1 MKRHFVSPIRNT
13 CGWNNKGTDDM
24 TMMLEKHA
32 REDLLERGYSRRMI
46 GKVSALMAAG
56 AAANSMLIQP
66 VFAQQQAARG
76 IKGAVRIGSNECWTG
91 PFEPG
96 VQAAARAAA
105 LGNWYDPDNYKG
117 DLIAT
122 VARVEGIPESH
133 VMLWPGSGGPLVSTV
148 AAYCSP
154 TKGLVSADPTFES
167 AWRTAD
173 YVGAP
178 IAKAP
183 QAIGKGHDVKAMLA
197 ANPNA
202 GLYYICTPNNPTG
215 TITPLADIEW
225 LLANK
230 PKDSILLVDEAYI
243 HFSQAPSA
251 AKLVAGRKDLIVM
264 RTFSKLFGMAGV
276 RLGLTFADP
285 EVQKRI
291 GLFGPT
297 AGGLSITAMACGNA
311 VYPEAGLIKARRD
324 EMIANRE
331 ETIAW
336 LTRKGIAVQPGS
348 QANMFM
354 MDWKKPA
361 KEMQA
366 ALLATPEKVQ
376 IGRAWAIWPT
386 VSRVT
391 VGSADDMAKFRSAVE
406 KVTRA

>member
-1 MKRHFVSPIRNT
+1 
-13 CGWNNKGTDDM
+13 M
-24 TMMLEKHA
+24 TMMLEKDA
-32 REDLLERGYSRRMI
+32 REDMLDRGYSRRTV
-46 GKVSALMAAG
+46 GRLSALMAAG
-56 AAANSMLIQP
+56 AAANSLLVQP
-66 VFAQQQAARG
+66 AFAQQQAARG

-91 PFEPG
+91 PFQPG
-96 VQAAARAAA
+96 VEAIAKAGS
-105 LGNWYDPDNYKG
+105 LGNWYDPDNYRG
-117 DLIAT
+117 DLIKT

-133 VMLWPGSGGPLVSTV
+133 VMVWPGSGGPLVSTV

-154 TKGLVSADPTFES
+154 TKGLVTADPTFES

-173 YVGAP
+173 YMKAP

-230 PKDSILLVDEAYI
+230 PADSILLVDEAYI
-243 HFSQAPSA
+243 HFSEAPSA

-264 RTFSKLFGMAGV
+264 RTFSKLFGMAGI

-285 EVQKRI
+285 EVQKRLM
-291 GLFGPT
+291 LFGPT

-311 VYPEAGLIKARRD
+311 VYPEAGLIKARRE
-324 EMIANRE
+324 EMIGHRD

-336 LTRKGIAVQPGS
+336 LTKKGIYVQPGS

-354 MDWKKPA
+354 VDWKKPA

-366 ALLATPEKVQ
+366 ALLTTPEKVQ
-376 IGRAWAIWPT
+376 IGRNWPIWPT

-391 VGSADDMAKFRSAVE
+391 VGSGDDMMKFRSAVGQVY
-406 KVTRA
+406 KA

>member
-1 MKRHFVSPIRNT
+1 
-13 CGWNNKGTDDM
+13 M
-24 TMMLEKHA
+24 TMMLNKDA
-32 REDLLERGYSRRMI
+32 REDLMDRGYSRRQLAE
-46 GKVSALMAAG
+46 VAALVGAGVAASSLLGG
-56 AAANSMLIQP
+56 AAQ
-66 VFAQQQAARG
+66 AQQQAARG
-76 IKGAVRIGSNECWTG
+76 VAGAVRIGSNECWTG
-91 PFEPG
+91 PFQSG
-96 VQAAARAAA
+96 VDAAAKAAS
-105 LGNWYDPDNYKG
+105 LGNWYDPDNYRGELVK
-117 DLIAT
+117 T
-122 VARVEGIPESH
+122 VASVEGIPESH

-148 AAYCSP
+148 AAVCSP
-154 TKGLVSADPTFES
+154 TKGLVTADPTFES

-173 YVGAP
+173 YLKAP

-183 QAIGKGHDVKAMLA
+183 QAPGAGHDVKAMLA

-230 PKDSILLVDEAYI
+230 PKDSVLLVDEAYI
-243 HFSQAPSA
+243 HFSEAPSA

-285 EVQKRI
+285 ELQKRI
-291 GLFGPT
+291 MLFGPT

-311 VYPEAGLIKARRD
+311 VYPEASLIKARRE

-336 LTRKGIAVQPGS
+336 LTKKGIDVQTGS

-361 KEMQA
+361 KEMQTA
-366 ALLATPEKVQ
+366 MLNTPEKVQ
-376 IGRAWAIWPT
+376 IGRNWSIWPT

-391 VGSADDMAKFRSAVE
+391 VGSAEDMAKFRSAVE
-406 KVTRA
+406 KVYKA

>member
-1 MKRHFVSPIRNT
+1 
-13 CGWNNKGTDDM
+13 M
-24 TMMLEKHA
+24 TMMLNKDA
-32 REDLLERGYSRRMI
+32 REDLMARGYSRRQLAE
-46 GKVSALMAAG
+46 VAALVGAGVAASSLLGG
-56 AAANSMLIQP
+56 AAQ
-66 VFAQQQAARG
+66 AQQQAARG
-76 IKGAVRIGSNECWTG
+76 VAGAVRIGSNECWTG
-91 PFEPG
+91 PFQSG
-96 VQAAARAAA
+96 VDAAAKAAS
-105 LGNWYDPDNYKG
+105 LGNWYDPDNYRGELVK
-117 DLIAT
+117 T
-122 VARVEGIPESH
+122 VASVEGIPESH

-148 AAYCSP
+148 AAFCSP
-154 TKGLVSADPTFES
+154 TKGLVTADPTFES

-173 YVGAP
+173 YLKAP

-183 QAIGKGHDVKAMLA
+183 QAPGAGHDVKAMLA

-230 PKDSILLVDEAYI
+230 PKDSVLLVDEAYI
-243 HFSQAPSA
+243 HFSEAPSA

-285 EVQKRI
+285 ELQKRI
-291 GLFGPT
+291 MLFGPT

-311 VYPEAGLIKARRD
+311 VYPEASLIKARRE

-336 LTRKGIAVQPGS
+336 LTKKGIDVQTGS

-361 KEMQA
+361 KEMQTA
-366 ALLATPEKVQ
+366 MLNTPEKVQ
-376 IGRAWAIWPT
+376 IGRNWAIWPT

-391 VGSADDMAKFRSAVE
+391 VGSAEDMAKFRSAVE
-406 KVTRA
+406 KVYKA

>member
-1 MKRHFVSPIRNT
+1 
-13 CGWNNKGTDDM
+13 M
-24 TMMLEKHA
+24 TMMLEKDA
-32 REDLLERGYSRRMI
+32 RKDLLDRGYSRRQL
-46 GKVSALMAAG
+46 GEVAALVGAGVAASSLLG
-56 AAANSMLIQP
+56 APAM
-66 VFAQQQAARG
+66 AQQQAARG
-76 IKGAVRIGSNECWTG
+76 IKGGVRIGANECWAG
-91 PFEPG
+91 PFPSG
-96 VQAAARAAA
+96 VAAAANAAS
-105 LGNWYDPDNYKG
+105 LGNWYDPDNYRG
-117 DLIAT
+117 DLIQTVAT
-122 VARVEGIPESH
+122 VEGLPESH
-133 VMLWPGSGGPLVSTV
+133 VMLWPGSGGPLVSVV

-154 TKGLVSADPTFES
+154 TKGLVTADPTFES

-173 YVGAP
+173 YLKAP

-183 QAIGKGHDVKAMLA
+183 QAMGKGHDVKAMLA

-202 GLYYICTPNNPTG
+202 GLYYICSPNNPTG

-230 PKDSILLVDEAYI
+230 PADSVLLVDEAYI
-243 HFSQAPSA
+243 HFSEAPSA

-291 GLFGPT
+291 MLFGPS

-311 VYPEAGLIKARRD
+311 VYPEAGLIKARRE
-324 EMIANRE
+324 EMISNRE

-336 LTRKGIAVQPGS
+336 LKRKGIEVHPGS

-354 MDWKKPA
+354 VNWKKPA
-361 KEMQA
+361 KDMQA
-366 ALLATPEKVQ
+366 ALLAEKVQ
-376 IGRAWAIWPT
+376 IGRSWAIWPT

-391 VGSADDMAKFRSAVE
+391 VGSASDMAAFRAAVD
-406 KVTRA
+406 KVYTA

>member
-1 MKRHFVSPIRNT
+1 
-13 CGWNNKGTDDM
+13 M
-24 TMMLEKHA
+24 TMMLNKDA
-32 REDLLERGYSRRMI
+32 REDLMERGYSRRQI
-46 GKVSALMAAG
+46 AEVAALVGAGVAASSLLGG
-56 AAANSMLIQP
+56 AAQ
-66 VFAQQQAARG
+66 AQQQAARG
-76 IKGAVRIGSNECWTG
+76 VAGAVRIGSNECWTG
-91 PFEPG
+91 PFPSG
-96 VQAAARAAA
+96 VDAAAKAAA
-105 LGNWYDPDNYKG
+105 LGNWYDPDNYRG
-117 DLIAT
+117 DLVKT
-122 VARVEGIPESH
+122 VASVEGIPESH

-148 AAYCSP
+148 AAFCSP
-154 TKGLVSADPTFES
+154 TKGLVTADPTFES

-173 YVGAP
+173 YLKAP

-183 QAIGKGHDVKAMLA
+183 QAPGAGHDVKAMLA

-215 TITPLADIEW
+215 TVTPLADIEW

-230 PKDSILLVDEAYI
+230 PKDSVLLVDEAYI
-243 HFSQAPSA
+243 HFSEAPSA
-251 AKLVAGRKDLIVM
+251 AKLVAGRKDLVVM

-285 EVQKRI
+285 ELQKRI
-291 GLFGPT
+291 MLFGPT

-311 VYPEAGLIKARRD
+311 VYPEAALIKARRE

-336 LTRKGIAVQPGS
+336 LTKKGIDVQTGS

-361 KEMQA
+361 KDMQA
-366 ALLATPEKVQ
+366 AMLATPEKVQ
-376 IGRAWAIWPT
+376 IGRNWPIWPT

-391 VGSADDMAKFRSAVE
+391 VGSAEDMAKFRAAVE
-406 KVTRA
+406 KVYTA

>member
-1 MKRHFVSPIRNT
+1 
-13 CGWNNKGTDDM
+13 M
-24 TMMLEKHA
+24 TMMLNKDA
-32 REDLLERGYSRRMI
+32 REDLMDRGYSRRQLAE
-46 GKVSALMAAG
+46 VAALVGAGVAASSLLGG
-56 AAANSMLIQP
+56 AAQ
-66 VFAQQQAARG
+66 AQQQAARG
-76 IKGAVRIGSNECWTG
+76 VAGAVRIGSNECWTG
-91 PFEPG
+91 PFQSG
-96 VQAAARAAA
+96 VDAAAKAAA
-105 LGNWYDPDNYKG
+105 LGNWYDPDNYRGELVK
-117 DLIAT
+117 T
-122 VARVEGIPESH
+122 VASVEGIPESH

-148 AAYCSP
+148 AAFCSP
-154 TKGLVSADPTFES
+154 TKGLVTADPTFES

-173 YVGAP
+173 YLKAP

-183 QAIGKGHDVKAMLA
+183 QAPGAGHDVKAMLA

-230 PKDSILLVDEAYI
+230 PKDSVLLVDEAYI
-243 HFSQAPSA
+243 HFSEAPSA

-285 EVQKRI
+285 ELQKRI
-291 GLFGPT
+291 MLFGPT

-311 VYPEAGLIKARRD
+311 VYPEASLIKARRE

-336 LTRKGIAVQPGS
+336 LTKKGIDVQTGS

-361 KEMQA
+361 KEMQTA
-366 ALLATPEKVQ
+366 MLNTPEKVQ
-376 IGRAWAIWPT
+376 IGRNWAIWPT

-391 VGSADDMAKFRSAVE
+391 VGSAEDMAKFRSAVE
-406 KVTRA
+406 KVYKA

>member
-1 MKRHFVSPIRNT
+1 
-13 CGWNNKGTDDM
+13 M
-24 TMMLEKHA
+24 TMMLKKEA
-32 REDLLERGYSRRMI
+32 REDLLDRGYSRRQL
-46 GKVSALMAAG
+46 GEVATLLGAGVAASALLEIPA
-56 AAANSMLIQP
+56 I
-66 VFAQQQAARG
+66 AQQQAARSV
-76 IKGAVRIGSNECWTG
+76 KGAARIGANECWTG
-91 PFEPG
+91 PFPSG
-96 VQAAARAAA
+96 VEAAAKAAS
-105 LGNWYDPDNYKG
+105 LGNWYDPDNYRG

-122 VARVEGIPESH
+122 VAKVEDIPESH

-154 TKGLVSADPTFES
+154 TKGLVTADPTFES

-173 YVGAP
+173 YLKAP

-183 QAIGKGHDVKAMLA
+183 QTIGKGHDVKAMLA

-230 PKDSILLVDEAYI
+230 PADSMLLVDEAYI
-243 HFSQAPSA
+243 HFSEAPSA

-285 EVQKRI
+285 EAQKRI
-291 GLFGPT
+291 NLFNPT
-297 AGGLSITAMACGNA
+297 AGGLSITAMACGHA
-311 VYPEAGLIKARRD
+311 VYTEADLIKARRE
-324 EMIANRE
+324 EMIGRRE

-336 LTRKGIAVQPGS
+336 LRKKGIEVQSGS

-354 MDWKKPA
+354 VNWKKPA
-361 KEMQA
+361 KDMQA
-366 ALLATPEKVQ
+366 ALLAEKVQ
-376 IGRAWAIWPT
+376 IGRNWAIWPT

-391 VGSADDMAKFRSAVE
+391 VGSEADMAAFRAAVD
-406 KVTRA
+406 KVYKA

>member
-1 MKRHFVSPIRNT
+1 
-13 CGWNNKGTDDM
+13 M
-24 TMMLEKHA
+24 TMMLNKEA
-32 REDLLERGYSRRMI
+32 REDLMERGYSRRQI
-46 GKVSALMAAG
+46 AEVAALVGAGVAASSLLGG
-56 AAANSMLIQP
+56 AAQ
-66 VFAQQQAARG
+66 AQQQAARG
-76 IKGAVRIGSNECWTG
+76 VAGAVRIGSNECWTG
-91 PFEPG
+91 PFPSG
-96 VQAAARAAA
+96 VDAAAKAAA
-105 LGNWYDPDNYKG
+105 LGNWYDPDNYRG
-117 DLIAT
+117 DLVKT
-122 VARVEGIPESH
+122 VASVEGIPESH

-148 AAYCSP
+148 AAFCSP
-154 TKGLVSADPTFES
+154 TKGLVTADPTFES

-173 YVGAP
+173 YLKAP

-183 QAIGKGHDVKAMLA
+183 QAPGAGHDVKAMLA

-215 TITPLADIEW
+215 TVTPLADIEW

-230 PKDSILLVDEAYI
+230 PKDSVLLVDEAYI
-243 HFSQAPSA
+243 HFSEAPSA
-251 AKLVAGRKDLIVM
+251 AKLVAGRKDLVVM

-285 EVQKRI
+285 ELQKRI
-291 GLFGPT
+291 MLFGPT

-311 VYPEAGLIKARRD
+311 VYPEAALIKARRE

-336 LTRKGIAVQPGS
+336 LTNKGIDVQTGS

-361 KEMQA
+361 KDMQA
-366 ALLATPEKVQ
+366 AMLATPEKVQ
-376 IGRAWAIWPT
+376 IGRNWPIWPT

-391 VGSADDMAKFRSAVE
+391 VGSAEDMAKFRAAVE
-406 KVTRA
+406 KVYTA

>member
-1 MKRHFVSPIRNT
+1 
-13 CGWNNKGTDDM
+13 M
-24 TMMLEKHA
+24 TMMLNKDA
-32 REDLLERGYSRRMI
+32 REDLMERGYSRRQI
-46 GKVSALMAAG
+46 AEVAALVGAGVAASSLLGG
-56 AAANSMLIQP
+56 AAQ
-66 VFAQQQAARG
+66 AQQQAARG
-76 IKGAVRIGSNECWTG
+76 VAGAVRIGSNECWTG
-91 PFEPG
+91 PFPSG
-96 VQAAARAAA
+96 VDAAAKAAA
-105 LGNWYDPDNYKG
+105 LGNWYDPDNYRG
-117 DLIAT
+117 DLVKT
-122 VARVEGIPESH
+122 VASGEGIPESH

-148 AAYCSP
+148 AAFCSP
-154 TKGLVSADPTFES
+154 TKGLVTADPTFES

-173 YVGAP
+173 YLKAP

-183 QAIGKGHDVKAMLA
+183 QAPGAGHDVKAMLA

-215 TITPLADIEW
+215 TVTPLADIEW

-230 PKDSILLVDEAYI
+230 PKDSVLLVDEAYI
-243 HFSQAPSA
+243 HFSEAPSA
-251 AKLVAGRKDLIVM
+251 AKLVAGRKDLVVM
-264 RTFSKLFGMAGV
+264 RTFYKLFGMAGV

-285 EVQKRI
+285 ELQKRI
-291 GLFGPT
+291 MLFGPT

-311 VYPEAGLIKARRD
+311 VYPEAALIKARRE

-336 LTRKGIAVQPGS
+336 LTKKGIDVQTGS

-366 ALLATPEKVQ
+366 AMLATPEKVQ
-376 IGRAWAIWPT
+376 IGRNWPIWPT

-391 VGSADDMAKFRSAVE
+391 VGSAEDMAKFRAAVE
-406 KVTRA
+406 KVYTA

>member
-1 MKRHFVSPIRNT
+1 
-13 CGWNNKGTDDM
+13 M
-24 TMMLEKHA
+24 TMMLNKDA
-32 REDLLERGYSRRMI
+32 RENLIERGYSRRQL
-46 GKVSALMAAG
+46 GEVAALLGAGVAASSLLGG
-56 AAANSMLIQP
+56 AAH
-66 VFAQQQAARG
+66 AQQQAARG
-76 IKGAVRIGSNECWTG
+76 VAGAVRIGSNECWTG
-91 PFEPG
+91 PFPSG
-96 VQAAARAAA
+96 VDAAAKAAS

-117 DLIAT
+117 DLVAT
-122 VARVEGIPESH
+122 VAKVEGIPESH

-148 AAYCSP
+148 AAFCSP
-154 TKGLVSADPTFES
+154 TKGLVTADPTFES

-173 YVGAP
+173 YLKAP

-215 TITPLADIEW
+215 TVTPLADIEW

-230 PKDSILLVDEAYI
+230 PADSILLVDEAYI
-243 HFSQAPSA
+243 HFSEAPSA

-285 EVQKRI
+285 ELQKRVN
-291 GLFGPT
+291 LFNPT

-311 VYPEAGLIKARRD
+311 VYTEAALIKARRE

-336 LTRKGIAVQPGS
+336 LAKKGLEVQSGS

-354 MDWKKPA
+354 VNWKKPA
-361 KEMQA
+361 KDMQA

-376 IGRAWAIWPT
+376 IGRNWPIWPN

-391 VGSADDMAKFRSAVE
+391 VGSAEDMAKFRAAVD
-406 KVTRA
+406 KVYKA

>member
-1 MKRHFVSPIRNT
+1 
-13 CGWNNKGTDDM
+13 M
-24 TMMLEKHA
+24 TMMLNKDA
-32 REDLLERGYSRRMI
+32 REDLMERGYSRRQI
-46 GKVSALMAAG
+46 AEVAALVGAGVAASSLLGG
-56 AAANSMLIQP
+56 AAQ
-66 VFAQQQAARG
+66 AQQQAARG
-76 IKGAVRIGSNECWTG
+76 VAGAVRIGSNECWTG
-91 PFEPG
+91 PFPSG
-96 VQAAARAAA
+96 VDAAAKAAA
-105 LGNWYDPDNYKG
+105 LGNWYDPDNYRG
-117 DLIAT
+117 DLVKT
-122 VARVEGIPESH
+122 VASVEGIPESH

-148 AAYCSP
+148 AAFCSP
-154 TKGLVSADPTFES
+154 TKGLVTADPTFES

-173 YVGAP
+173 YLKAP

-183 QAIGKGHDVKAMLA
+183 QAPGAGHDVKAMLA

-215 TITPLADIEW
+215 TVTPLADIEW

-230 PKDSILLVDEAYI
+230 PKDSVLLVDEAYI
-243 HFSQAPSA
+243 HFSEAPSA
-251 AKLVAGRKDLIVM
+251 AKLVAGRKDLVVM

-285 EVQKRI
+285 ELQKRI
-291 GLFGPT
+291 MLFGPT

-311 VYPEAGLIKARRD
+311 VYPEAALIKARRE

-336 LTRKGIAVQPGS
+336 LTNKGIDVQTGS

-361 KEMQA
+361 KDMQA
-366 ALLATPEKVQ
+366 AMLATPEKVQ
-376 IGRAWAIWPT
+376 IGRNWPIWPT

-391 VGSADDMAKFRSAVE
+391 VGSAEDMAKFRAAVE
-406 KVTRA
+406 KVYTA

>member
-1 MKRHFVSPIRNT
+1 
-13 CGWNNKGTDDM
+13 
-24 TMMLEKHA
+24 
-32 REDLLERGYSRRMI
+32 
-46 GKVSALMAAG
+46 
-56 AAANSMLIQP
+56 
-66 VFAQQQAARG
+66 
-76 IKGAVRIGSNECWTG
+76 
-91 PFEPG
+91 
-96 VQAAARAAA
+96 
-105 LGNWYDPDNYKG
+105 
-117 DLIAT
+117 
-122 VARVEGIPESH
+122 
-133 VMLWPGSGGPLVSTV
+133 MLWPGSGGPLVSIV

-173 YVGAP
+173 YMKAP

-183 QAIGKGHDVKAMLA
+183 QAPGKGHDVKAMLA

-215 TITPLADIEW
+215 TITPLSDIKW
-225 LLANK
+225 LLDNK
-230 PKDSILLVDEAYI
+230 PADAMLLVDEAYI
-243 HFSQAPSA
+243 HFSEAPSA
-251 AKLVAGRKDLIVM
+251 VSLIAGRKDIIVM
-264 RTFSKLFGMAGV
+264 RTFSKLFGMAGM

-291 GLFGPT
+291 MLFGPS

-311 VYPEAGLIKARRD
+311 VYTESGLIKARR
-324 EMIANRE
+324 EECAANRA

-336 LTRKGIAVQPGS
+336 LTKKGVAVHPGS

-361 KEMQA
+361 KDMQA

-376 IGRAWAIWPT
+376 IGRNWPIWPT

-391 VGSADDMAKFRSAVE
+391 VGSAEDMAKFRSAVE
-406 KVTRA
+406 RVLKA

>member
-1 MKRHFVSPIRNT
+1 
-13 CGWNNKGTDDM
+13 M
-24 TMMLEKHA
+24 TMMLNKDA
-32 REDLLERGYSRRMI
+32 KEDLIERGYSRRQL
-46 GKVSALMAAG
+46 GEVAALLGAGVAASSLLSG
-56 AAANSMLIQP
+56 TAM
-66 VFAQQQAARG
+66 AQQQAARG
-76 IKGAVRIGSNECWTG
+76 VAGAVRIGSNECWTG
-91 PFEPG
+91 PFPSG
-96 VQAAARAAA
+96 VDAAAKAAS

-117 DLIAT
+117 DLVAT
-122 VARVEGIPESH
+122 VAKVEGIPESH

-148 AAYCSP
+148 AAFCSP
-154 TKGLVSADPTFES
+154 TKGLVTADPTFES

-173 YVGAP
+173 YLKAP

-202 GLYYICTPNNPTG
+202 GLYYICSPNNPTG
-215 TITPLADIEW
+215 TVTPLADIEW

-230 PKDSILLVDEAYI
+230 PADSILLVDEAYI
-243 HFSQAPSA
+243 HFSEAPSA
-251 AKLVAGRKDLIVM
+251 AKLVSGRKDLIVM

-285 EVQKRI
+285 EIQKRVN
-291 GLFGPT
+291 LFNPT

-311 VYPEAGLIKARRD
+311 VYTEAALIKARRE

-336 LTRKGIAVQPGS
+336 LTKKGLEVQSGS

-354 MDWKKPA
+354 VNWKKPA
-361 KEMQA
+361 KDMQV

-376 IGRAWAIWPT
+376 IGRNWPIWPT

-391 VGSADDMAKFRSAVE
+391 VGSAEDMAKFRAAVDRVY
-406 KVTRA
+406 KA

>member
-1 MKRHFVSPIRNT
+1 
-13 CGWNNKGTDDM
+13 M
-24 TMMLEKHA
+24 TMMLNKDA
-32 REDLLERGYSRRMI
+32 REDLMERGYSRRQI
-46 GKVSALMAAG
+46 AEVAALVGAGVAASSLLGG
-56 AAANSMLIQP
+56 AAQ
-66 VFAQQQAARG
+66 AQQQAARG
-76 IKGAVRIGSNECWTG
+76 VAGAVRIGSNECWTG
-91 PFEPG
+91 PFQSG
-96 VQAAARAAA
+96 VDAAAKAAS
-105 LGNWYDPDNYKG
+105 LGNWYDPDNYRGELVK
-117 DLIAT
+117 T
-122 VARVEGIPESH
+122 VASVEGIPESH

-148 AAYCSP
+148 AAFCSP
-154 TKGLVSADPTFES
+154 TKGLVTADPTFES

-173 YVGAP
+173 YLKAP

-183 QAIGKGHDVKAMLA
+183 QAPGAGHDVKAMLA

-230 PKDSILLVDEAYI
+230 PKDSVLLVDEAYI
-243 HFSQAPSA
+243 HFSEAPSA

-285 EVQKRI
+285 ELQKRI
-291 GLFGPT
+291 MLFGPT

-311 VYPEAGLIKARRD
+311 VYPEASLIKARRE

-336 LTRKGIAVQPGS
+336 LTKKGIDVQTGS

-361 KEMQA
+361 KEMQTA
-366 ALLATPEKVQ
+366 MLNTPEKVQ
-376 IGRAWAIWPT
+376 IGRNWSIWPT

-391 VGSADDMAKFRSAVE
+391 VGSAEDMAKFRSAVE
-406 KVTRA
+406 KVYKA

>member
-1 MKRHFVSPIRNT
+1 
-13 CGWNNKGTDDM
+13 M
-24 TMMLEKHA
+24 TMMLNKDA
-32 REDLLERGYSRRMI
+32 REDLMERGYSRRQI
-46 GKVSALMAAG
+46 AEVAALVGAGVAASSLLGG
-56 AAANSMLIQP
+56 AAQ
-66 VFAQQQAARG
+66 AQQQAARG
-76 IKGAVRIGSNECWTG
+76 VAGAVRIGSNECWTG
-91 PFEPG
+91 PFPSG
-96 VQAAARAAA
+96 VDAAAKAAA
-105 LGNWYDPDNYKG
+105 LGNWYDPDNYRG
-117 DLIAT
+117 DLVKT
-122 VARVEGIPESH
+122 VASVEGIPESH

-148 AAYCSP
+148 AAFCSP
-154 TKGLVSADPTFES
+154 TKGLVTADPTFES

-173 YVGAP
+173 YLKAP

-183 QAIGKGHDVKAMLA
+183 QAPGAGHDVKAMLA

-215 TITPLADIEW
+215 TVTPLADIEW

-230 PKDSILLVDEAYI
+230 PKDSVLLVDEAYI
-243 HFSQAPSA
+243 HFSEAPSA
-251 AKLVAGRKDLIVM
+251 AKLVAGRKDLVVM

-285 EVQKRI
+285 ELQKRI
-291 GLFGPT
+291 MLFGPT

-311 VYPEAGLIKARRD
+311 VYPEAALIKARRE
-324 EMIANRE
+324 EMIANRQ

-336 LTRKGIAVQPGS
+336 LTKKGIDVQTGS

-366 ALLATPEKVQ
+366 AMLATPEKVQ
-376 IGRAWAIWPT
+376 IGRNWPIWPT

-391 VGSADDMAKFRSAVE
+391 VGSAEDMAKFRAAVE
-406 KVTRA
+406 KIYTA